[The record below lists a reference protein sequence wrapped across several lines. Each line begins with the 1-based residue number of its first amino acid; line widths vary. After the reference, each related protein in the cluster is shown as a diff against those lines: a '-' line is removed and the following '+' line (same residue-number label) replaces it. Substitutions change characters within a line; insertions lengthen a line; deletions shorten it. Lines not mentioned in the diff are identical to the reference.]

1 VSMDNSIKDLII
13 PKSDQLNA
21 DQLLTGKMI
30 IKITSVNKVQGDAQ
44 PLVVHYEGENGRP
57 FKPCKTARRQIALCW
72 GETLSDYIGK
82 SLELYTEPSVRWAGK
97 EVGGI
102 RICGASD
109 IAGSALKQVLSES
122 KGSKK
127 EYMVR
132 KIEIAAPID
141 HAASLK
147 ACKTLD
153 DLTAAWD
160 KIPKQQRVQFAAVKD
175 KVKADLSNPLG
186 DMIG

>member
-1 VSMDNSIKDLII
+1 MSMKNSIKDLII

-21 DQLLTGKMI
+21 DQLLTGKMV
-30 IKITSVNKVQGDAQ
+30 IKITAVKKVSDAQ
-44 PLVVHYEGENGRP
+44 PLIIHYEGEDGRP
-57 FKPCKTARRQIALCW
+57 FKPCKTARRQIAICW
-72 GETLSDYIGK
+72 GETLSDYVGK
-82 SLELYTEPSVRWAGK
+82 SLELYNEPTVRWAGK

-109 IAGSALKQVLSES
+109 ISGSAQKQVLSEARQLR
-122 KGSKK
+122 K

-132 KIEIAAPID
+132 NLGASEKPTD
-141 HAASLK
+141 HAASIR

-153 DLTAAWD
+153 ELVAAWNA
-160 KIPKQQRVQFAAVKD
+160 IPKEQMAKYVAVKD
-175 KVKADLSNPLG
+175 EIKAALSN